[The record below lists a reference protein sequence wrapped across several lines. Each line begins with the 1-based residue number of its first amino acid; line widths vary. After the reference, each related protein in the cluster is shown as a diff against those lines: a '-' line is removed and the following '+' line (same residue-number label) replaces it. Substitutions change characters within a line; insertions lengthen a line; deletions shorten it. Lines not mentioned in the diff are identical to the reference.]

1 VPAGARNNPTIYGI
15 VGCRKTVTGNTH
27 IIFSRG
33 TKAMNTLPIKAK
45 PFKHQIEA
53 YRFVLSLFGIA
64 EGGDVE
70 HISIRSRGAALL
82 MEM

>member
-1 VPAGARNNPTIYGI
+1 MY
-15 VGCRKTVTGNTH
+15 
-27 IIFSRG
+27 SD
-33 TKAMNTLPIKAK
+33 LPIKAK

-64 EGGDVE
+64 EGGDDD
-70 HISIRSRGAALL
+70 ISIRSRGAALL